1 MKPPA
6 LILHATGTNRDH
18 EAAQAI
24 ELAGGLPEIVHL
36 NQLRKGE
43 QRWRDYQILILP
55 GGFSYAD
62 ALGAGRLLA
71 LDLNAYFA
79 DEVRLFVEAG
89 KPVMGICNG
98 FQALVKA
105 GVLPSPLSP
114 DPFPLKGEGENI
126 GNLEVKSS
134 FVALNFQISEFLPD
148 TGNRATLTFNASGH
162 FECRWVTLRPVSQRC
177 VWSHGLNE
185 LIYCPIAHGEG
196 NFQLAEPS
204 HLATLEASDQV
215 ALIYTLPDGSPAG
228 GVYPHNP
235 NGSIADIAGICNS
248 QGNVLGLMPHP
259 EDHLFAWQHPQWSRG
274 TGGQTGLTL
283 FENGVK
289 YAQEI

>member
-24 ELAGGLPEIVHL
+24 ELAGGQPEIVHL

-43 QRWRDYQILILP
+43 RRWKDYQILVLP

-79 DEVRLFVEAG
+79 DEVRSFVEAG
-89 KPVMGICNG
+89 KPVIGICNG

-105 GVLPSPLSP
+105 GILPSSP
-114 DPFPLKGEGENI
+114 DPFPRAGEG
-126 GNLEVKSS
+126 S
-134 FVALNFQISEFLPD
+134 LPPSPFGKGAGGD
-148 TGNRATLTFNASGH
+148 GATLTFNACGH
-162 FECRWVTLRPVSQRC
+162 FECRWVTLKPVSQQCIWTR
-177 VWSHGLNE
+177 SLGE
-185 LIYCPIAHGEG
+185 LVYCPIAHGEG
-196 NFQLAEPS
+196 NFQLEVEAMLKA
-204 HLATLEASDQV
+204 LAGRDQI
-215 ALIYTLPDGSPAG
+215 ALVYTRPGGSPAG
-228 GVYPHNP
+228 GAYPHNP
-235 NGSIADIAGICNS
+235 NGSAGDIAGICNP

-259 EDHLFAWQHPQWSRG
+259 EDHLFAWQHPHWSRG
-274 TGGQTGLTL
+274 VHGQTGLAL

-289 YAQEI
+289 YAREH